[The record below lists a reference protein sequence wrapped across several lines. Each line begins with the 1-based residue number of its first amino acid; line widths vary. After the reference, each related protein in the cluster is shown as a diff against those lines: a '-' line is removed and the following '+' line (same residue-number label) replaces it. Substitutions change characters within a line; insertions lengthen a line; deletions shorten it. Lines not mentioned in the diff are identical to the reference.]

1 MSSSNQKCDIC
12 FLHKEYDKNHFHI
25 LTCCKN
31 NYICQLCY
39 KKMTCDHCPFC
50 RAEISKSSKK
60 NSGVRTRASSFS
72 SGDTPVSYLDRHVD
86 LESLDDTHMVY
97 YSRVYRQQQT
107 QIQRL
112 RLSEQNR
119 LKNQQERLRNIES
132 RLSQKKKEKKHY
144 RKNLDQDV
152 SDAVDR

>member
-1 MSSSNQKCDIC
+1 
-12 FLHKEYDKNHFHI
+12 
-25 LTCCKN
+25 
-31 NYICQLCY
+31 
-39 KKMTCDHCPFC
+39 
-50 RAEISKSSKK
+50 
-60 NSGVRTRASSFS
+60 
-72 SGDTPVSYLDRHVD
+72 
-86 LESLDDTHMVY
+86 MVY

-144 RKNLDQDV
+144 RKNLHQDV